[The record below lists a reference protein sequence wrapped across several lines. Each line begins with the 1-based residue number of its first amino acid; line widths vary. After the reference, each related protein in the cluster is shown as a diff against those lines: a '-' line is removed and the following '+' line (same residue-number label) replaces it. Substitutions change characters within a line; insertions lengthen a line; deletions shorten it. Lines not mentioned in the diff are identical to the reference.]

1 MGISAFLPAS
11 RINIRQKVKIML
23 DFIRAFQPFWQLQ
36 KYQNNAWFYRR
47 VSAFLTAFRIPKSEN
62 NVWFYGR
69 GEGRGGDTEQFW
81 QQYLPKNQNS
91 AWFYRRVSAFLTAF
105 RIKITIDYPS
115 LFGSKPNICQKIN
128 IVLDF
133 IGAFQPFW
141 QLFGSKSRL
150 IIRRF
155 SDRNHTWLSAKK
167 SKLILLA
174 HFSNF
179 DSNICQKIKI
189 VLDFIVA
196 FQPFWKLFGS
206 KSQLIIRQKVKFTA
220 FRIIITIDY
229 PSKSQH
235 NTSFYRRV
243 SAFKTAF

>member
-69 GEGRGGDTEQFW
+69 GEGRGGEGIQSNFD
-81 QQYLPKNQNS
+81 S
-91 AWFYRRVSAFLTAF
+91 
-105 RIKITIDYPS
+105 
-115 LFGSKPNICQKIN
+115 NICQKIK